1 MKIINAHKLVKVIRL
16 ILVMEN
22 IDVFL
27 IVQNIVNI
35 LLKTIVMIIALSII
49 LNINMTTLNAL
60 KIAQVKSLIY
70 IIILVI
76 NLQFKENFIILIK
89 QLLIN
94 VTL

>member
-49 LNINMTTLNAL
+49 FNINMTTLNAL
-60 KIAQVKSLIY
+60 EIAQMKSLIY

-76 NLQFKENFIILIK
+76 KFQLKENFIILIK

>member
-60 KIAQVKSLIY
+60 KIAQMKSLIY